1 MAGPSS
7 VLLVDDEAHIRLYL
21 KALLKRLGVETFY
34 EASDGEPAIALY
46 EQEKPDLVLLDVN
59 MPGMDG
65 LEVLERITAKDP
77 DAVVIMLTAQASRK
91 VVERSSEG
99 GARQYIR
106 KDSLKE
112 EMIKILE
119 ETFADIWGD

>member
-59 MPGMDG
+59 IPAWTGWKSWR
-65 LEVLERITAKDP
+65 ESPRRIP
-77 DAVVIMLTAQASRK
+77 MLS
-91 VVERSSEG
+91 
-99 GARQYIR
+99 
-106 KDSLKE
+106 
-112 EMIKILE
+112 
-119 ETFADIWGD
+119 